1 MFEQLL
7 KPQPKFRYFTEPVM
21 VDFPYDRL
29 EKGPFSPPAE
39 WAVAFNIKG
48 EVQSALVP
56 SFSVDE
62 ESQTVRASLI
72 GKNDK
77 RILVGFAP
85 TQLGSRSF
93 FIDEHALVEK
103 IPSLDEYN

>member
-103 IPSLDEYN
+103 IPSLGEYH